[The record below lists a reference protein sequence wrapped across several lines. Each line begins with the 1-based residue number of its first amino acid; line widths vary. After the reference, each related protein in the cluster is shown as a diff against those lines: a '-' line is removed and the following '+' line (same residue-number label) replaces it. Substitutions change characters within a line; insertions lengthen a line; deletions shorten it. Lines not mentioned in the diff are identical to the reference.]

1 MASFKDIKRFTPM
14 PNYRVTMGWDYME
27 KWIEEQQKWGMDMNP
42 EFQRAHVWSEEQ
54 QRRYVE
60 YILKGG
66 ASGREVYWNQ
76 EGWMDGFTGM
86 MCLVD
91 GKQRIE
97 AVRRFMNNEFGIFAA
112 TDNPSG
118 NIRSSYER
126 IMPLDASFN
135 WNINTLKTY
144 KEVMRWYI
152 DLNDG
157 GIAHTS
163 EEIEKVRELLKKEK

>member
-1 MASFKDIKRFTPM
+1 MASFKTIPRFTPM
-14 PNYRVTMGWDYME
+14 PNYRVTMSWDFME
-27 KWIEEQQKWGMDMNP
+27 RWIQEHSKYSIDMNP
-42 EFQRAHVWSEEQ
+42 EFQRAHVWSEDQ

-76 EGWMDGFTGM
+76 SGWMNDFKGTLY
-86 MCLVD
+86 LVD

-97 AVRRFMNNEFGIFAA
+97 AVRRFMNNEIAIF
-112 TDNPSG
+112 DG
-118 NIRSSYER
+118 DYRKDYEG

-144 KEVMRWYI
+144 KEFLQWYI

-157 GIAHTS
+157 GIAHTT
-163 EEIEKVRELLKKEK
+163 EEIAKVKILLQKENSKEK